1 MKKKINSTIS
11 DETLDKLDWL
21 KTEYMHCCMHIPLS
35 QLIAM
40 AVSTAYYDHLNK
52 K

>member
-1 MKKKINSTIS
+1 MKKKVNITIS
-11 DETLDKLDWL
+11 DETLDQLDRL
-21 KTEYMHCCMHIPLS
+21 KTEYMHCGMHIPLS

-40 AVSTAYYDHLNK
+40 AVSTAYFDHLYK